1 MHQSQLINYFSC
13 DFFQA
18 PAAFGLVTFLLHE
31 GLDRN
36 RVRRHLAIFSLAAP
50 VMAIITYFG
59 ISQEGK
65 QDMSTMNATALAML
79 FSAGTFLYVATVH
92 VLPEVTKDSQN
103 GFSRKETIVLIVG
116 IMLPLLLTSGHH
128 H

>member
-1 MHQSQLINYFSC
+1 M
-13 DFFQA
+13 
-18 PAAFGLVTFLLHE
+18 
-31 GLDRN
+31 
-36 RVRRHLAIFSLAAP
+36 RRHLAIFSLAAP